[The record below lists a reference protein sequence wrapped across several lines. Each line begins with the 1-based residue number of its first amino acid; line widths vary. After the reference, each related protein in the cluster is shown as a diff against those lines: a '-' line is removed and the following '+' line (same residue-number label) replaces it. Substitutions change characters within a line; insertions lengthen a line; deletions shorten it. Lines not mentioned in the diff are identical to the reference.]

1 MARRTR
7 KKSKRQKRRKRREA
21 IRRRRQRA
29 IGRAVILLD
38 SGPIRRKRT
47 GVFRRLKRALEKARA
62 EEERYESEDVPAYR
76 AWLHRNFGERLS
88 RIRELES
95 QMEEK
100 RSVVDAVHMEAA
112 FRGGDHGQI
121 YRQVM
126 KEREAAQAREDEDA
140 SWADASDEEG
150 QIPEWEDEGDFSG
163 VDNDFLEYFAN
174 SIFENEFDV
183 EFEDEAAKNA
193 ARDEFFRSWD
203 IDGYEGKRSFEPDLK
218 ETYRRLAFRLHPD
231 RDPSGGDERLELWHE
246 LQNAYENGDL
256 DALLRIEAKCDI
268 HDRTVSAHTTVS
280 LINDIIEETR
290 EMLRAVRSFIRVAKR
305 GPEWEFAQTGG
316 GSGALTLEIDS
327 TLWQREVWLLRLI
340 EKLDE
345 KVNRWSRRP
354 GRRAKRKNGS
364 PRRARGKGNPMKGTR
379 GSKMPESGPTQ
390 LEFPF

>member
-1 MARRTR
+1 
-7 KKSKRQKRRKRREA
+7 
-21 IRRRRQRA
+21 
-29 IGRAVILLD
+29 
-38 SGPIRRKRT
+38 
-47 GVFRRLKRALEKARA
+47 
-62 EEERYESEDVPAYR
+62 
-76 AWLHRNFGERLS
+76 
-88 RIRELES
+88 
-95 QMEEK
+95 MEEK
-100 RSVVDAVHMEAA
+100 RSLVDTVYMEAA

-126 KEREAAQAREDEDA
+126 KEREAAQARADGDA

-150 QIPEWEDEGDFSG
+150 QIPEWEDEDDFSG
-163 VDNDFLEYFAN
+163 VDKDFLEFFAN
-174 SIFENEFDV
+174 SFFENEFDV

-193 ARDEFFRSWD
+193 ARDEFFWSVG

-218 ETYRRLAFRLHPD
+218 ETYRRLALRLHPD

-268 HDRTVSAHTTVS
+268 HDRTVSAPTTVS

-305 GPEWEFAQTGG
+305 GPEWEFARTGG
-316 GSGALTLEIDS
+316 DSGALTLEIDS

-354 GRRAKRKNGS
+354 GRRTKRKNGS

>member
-29 IGRAVILLD
+29 IGRAVIFLD

-163 VDNDFLEYFAN
+163 VDKDFLEYFAN

-305 GPEWEFAQTGG
+305 GPEWEFARTGG
-316 GSGALTLEIDS
+316 DSGALTLEIDS

-354 GRRAKRKNGS
+354 GRRTKRKNGS